1 MTYRTYITTGRCRT
15 RTNSKCIYWGGG
27 NSRPFVYKREEKMEV
42 LEIKR
47 VKYLPELREVAE
59 LASEIWHECF
69 EGIISRGQIDYMV
82 EKYQSLQAMCDQID
96 KCGYSYYAVKESGEL
111 CGYIGIKPEADDRLF
126 LSKLYL
132 RSDKRGRGIG
142 SRMLDRVKE
151 EAKAAGKSR
160 IYLTVNKHN
169 DRAIGAYERY
179 GYKRTDSTV
188 TDIGSGYVMDDYIYE
203 YSINS

>member
-1 MTYRTYITTGRCRT
+1 
-15 RTNSKCIYWGGG
+15 
-27 NSRPFVYKREEKMEV
+27 MET

-47 VKYLPELREVAE
+47 VKYLPELREVAA

-96 KCGYSYYAVKESGEL
+96 QQGYSYLAVRESGEL

-142 SRMLDRVKE
+142 SQMLERVKA

-169 DRAIGAYERY
+169 DRAIGVYEKAGFR
-179 GYKRTDSTV
+179 RTDSTV

-203 YSINS
+203 YSISS